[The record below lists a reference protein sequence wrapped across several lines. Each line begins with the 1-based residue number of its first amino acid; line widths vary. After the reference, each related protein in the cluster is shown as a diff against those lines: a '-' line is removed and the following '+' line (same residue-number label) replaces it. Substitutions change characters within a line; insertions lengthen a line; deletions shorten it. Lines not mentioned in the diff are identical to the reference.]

1 MSAKPALEEPGAT
14 LAKVRSAPEEM
25 PAAVS
30 EGASLEVTR
39 PAPRTV
45 LVRAQSGWRLPD
57 LAEVWRYRELF
68 WVLAARDIKIRY
80 KHTVLG
86 IAWAIVQP
94 FFAMIVFTVLS
105 RFSSLST
112 DGARPEVFYYCG
124 MLPWLLFANSLTSAG
139 NSLIGGQHLI
149 TKVYFPRLVVPAAS
163 VITALID
170 FAIASVVLM
179 AIMLFFRVAPAP
191 QIVLLPVFV
200 VLASAAALGSGL
212 WLSAL
217 NVRFRDVRH
226 IVPFLMQIWLFCS
239 PVLYSST
246 SVQGS
251 WKRAL
256 LGLNPISGAVDGV
269 RWCVLGR
276 PAPGPM
282 LALSTATTFVVLL
295 TSLFYF
301 QRVERTLADRL

>member
-1 MSAKPALEEPGAT
+1 
-14 LAKVRSAPEEM
+14 
-25 PAAVS
+25 
-30 EGASLEVTR
+30 
-39 PAPRTV
+39 
-45 LVRAQSGWRLPD
+45 VRAQSGWRLPD

-226 IVPFLMQIWLFCS
+226 IVPFLLQIWLFCS

>member
-1 MSAKPALEEPGAT
+1 
-14 LAKVRSAPEEM
+14 
-25 PAAVS
+25 
-30 EGASLEVTR
+30 
-39 PAPRTV
+39 
-45 LVRAQSGWRLPD
+45 
-57 LAEVWRYRELF
+57 
-68 WVLAARDIKIRY
+68 
-80 KHTVLG
+80 
-86 IAWAIVQP
+86 
-94 FFAMIVFTVLS
+94 
-105 RFSSLST
+105 
-112 DGARPEVFYYCG
+112 

-139 NSLIGGQHLI
+139 SSLIGGQHLI

-200 VLASAAALGSGL
+200 VLASAAALGCGL

-217 NVRFRDVRH
+217 NVQFRDVRH
-226 IVPFLMQIWLFCS
+226 VVPFLMQVWLFCS

-246 SVQGS
+246 SVQGG

-256 LGLNPISGAVDGV
+256 LGLNPISGAIDGV

-282 LALSTATTFVVLL
+282 LALSTATTVVVLL